1 MRIKFCPKCKGTT
14 IVAVAGAQ
22 IGLFKCADCKFRSPM
37 FPEKEID
44 EKELGEKKWAQ
55 KKN

>member
-44 EKELGEKKWAQ
+44 EKELGEKK
-55 KKN
+55 